1 MELLKFC
8 IRKNDLV
15 QVIAGKEKGKT
26 GKVMKI
32 LKKKNLVLVEKV
44 NFIKRHSR
52 PSARTRQGGIIQ
64 KEAPIHVS
72 NVLLVCPK
80 CNRGAR
86 MGKRVLEDG
95 KKALVCKKCG
105 EIIERTQGS

>member
-1 MELLKFC
+1 MKYSSFH

-26 GKVMKI
+26 GKV
-32 LKKKNLVLVEKV
+32 LQVFHKKDRVLVEKV

-52 PSARTRQGGIIQ
+52 PSAKTRQGGIIQ
-64 KEAPIHVS
+64 KEAPLHVS

-80 CNRGAR
+80 CNKGER
-86 MGKRVLEDG
+86 MGGKVLEDG
-95 KKALVCKKCG
+95 KKALVCKSCG
-105 EIIERTQGS
+105 ELIERK